1 MLVCGRL
8 SSRYSLP
15 EKYVELTSCSIFILR
30 MNCKHSSDMFP
41 IATKRSGT
49 LLHFEL
55 DVWWAGRLHISI
67 HTEEAQVPS
76 VMIRGK
82 VASKQFWRG
91 NENEQCFP
99 GIFLEW
105 RIRCNSLRPTVQ
117 PGICISALFF
127 LDIDSQLEKTKL
139 DQVYATALAADE
151 GLLWVGTSVGVTLV
165 FPLPQLEGIPLVSG
179 KKLLALIP

>member
-1 MLVCGRL
+1 
-8 SSRYSLP
+8 
-15 EKYVELTSCSIFILR
+15 
-30 MNCKHSSDMFP
+30 MNCKRSSDIFP

-82 VASKQFWRG
+82 VASKRFWRG

-105 RIRCNSLRPTVQ
+105 RMGREPDAIP
-117 PGICISALFF
+117 SAPPYNQEYVFLLF
-127 LDIDSQLEKTKL
+127 S
-139 DQVYATALAADE
+139 
-151 GLLWVGTSVGVTLV
+151 S
-165 FPLPQLEGIPLVSG
+165 
-179 KKLLALIP
+179 

>member
-82 VASKQFWRG
+82 VASKRFWRG
-91 NENEQCFP
+91 NENEQCFLAFFWSGEWVENQMQFP
-99 GIFLEW
+99 PPHRTTRNMYFCSFLPRYRLSAGEDKT
-105 RIRCNSLRPTVQ
+105 RPSICHSHRCRWGFTV
-117 PGICISALFF
+117 GRYKCWSHSCVSF
-127 LDIDSQLEKTKL
+127 
-139 DQVYATALAADE
+139 ATAGGNTACV
-151 GLLWVGTSVGVTLV
+151 W
-165 FPLPQLEGIPLVSG
+165 
-179 KKLLALIP
+179 